1 MVPSIFY
8 GHNKQTAERKMCFCF
23 PPVPGGRKG
32 CCQEHQ
38 HHEEVGSCRVGTALL
53 PAGSQGGGLCCTC
66 QSSRAGRCLPPLTQA
81 RSVPTPVPSTPHLA
95 AALCSTCFTEGGLYK
110 MGRMGWGRKPS
121 CLQHIENKTLP
132 FYLKKLSASVLLDSH
147 FSTKSI
153 NSHTGLLY
161 ILLAFQPG

>member
-66 QSSRAGRCLPPLTQA
+66 QSSRAGSAFLPLPRPDLSQLQCPAHPTQ
-81 RSVPTPVPSTPHLA
+81 LLLCA
-95 AALCSTCFTEGGLYK
+95 APALQKEACTKWEEWAEAGSPAACSTQKTKPFLFTSK
-110 MGRMGWGRKPS
+110 AF
-121 CLQHIENKTLP
+121 CLSP
-132 FYLKKLSASVLLDSH
+132 A
-147 FSTKSI
+147 
-153 NSHTGLLY
+153 
-161 ILLAFQPG
+161 